1 MFAACEAGAVWDAS
15 LKQQRPSDDSVRSLQ
30 SRTECFG
37 SGEEL
42 PLRQPKRTQ
51 WGVYSK
57 SVAEESTA
65 VFSQQS
71 ELHCLGLR
79 YRNT

>member
-51 WGVYSK
+51 WGVYSQ
-57 SVAEESTA
+57 SVTA
-65 VFSQQS
+65 AASSQS
-71 ELHCLGLR
+71 C
-79 YRNT
+79 TAWA